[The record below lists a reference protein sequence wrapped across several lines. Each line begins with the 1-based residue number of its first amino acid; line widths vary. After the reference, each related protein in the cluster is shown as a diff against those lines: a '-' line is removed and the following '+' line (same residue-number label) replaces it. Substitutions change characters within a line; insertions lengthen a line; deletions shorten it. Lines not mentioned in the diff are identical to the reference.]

1 MKIMKYY
8 KYMILLSILF
18 SLWSGMAAA
27 QSTSNYPSRPIRVL
41 VSYPPGGG
49 ADIIARTVTMK
60 LSMHLKQQIVID
72 NRSGGGGSVAHELAA
87 RAAPDGYTLLVAI
100 SALVT
105 NAAINPRST
114 YDPLRDFTPLM
125 LLARSPY
132 RVVIFPGLPATTVQ
146 EWVAL
151 AKAKP
156 GAISYGSAG
165 AGSAI
170 HLAAELFRMQ
180 VGINMVHVP
189 YKGTGP
195 AITDL
200 IAGQIQMM
208 FAGTLS
214 AAPHV
219 KSGRIRAIGITSLK
233 RRVDSPDLPTLAETV
248 APGFEA
254 GEWFAV
260 FAPAGLPKPLIDKLH
275 GDLVK
280 SVNDV
285 ELKERLTAG
294 GMDMVGSTPAELGKL
309 IERDY
314 AKWARL
320 IKETG
325 LKAD

>member
-1 MKIMKYY
+1 MAYHKYL
-8 KYMILLSILF
+8 ILLSILF
-18 SLWSGMAAA
+18 PALVNVSAA
-27 QSTSNYPSRPIRVL
+27 QSTAGYPSRPIRVL
-41 VSYPPGGG
+41 VPYPPGGG
-49 ADIIARTVTMK
+49 ADIIARTVTLK
-60 LSMHLKQQIVID
+60 LATHLKQQIVID
-72 NRSGGGGSVAHELAA
+72 NRAGGGGSVAHELAA

-105 NAAINPRST
+105 NAAVNPRST
-114 YDPLRDFTPLM
+114 YDPVRDFTPLM

-132 RVVIFPGLPATTVQ
+132 RVVIFPGLPANTMQ

-156 GAISYGSAG
+156 GAMSYGSAG
-165 AGSAI
+165 AGSAV

-180 VGINMVHVP
+180 VGINIVHVP

-233 RRVDSPDLPTLAETV
+233 RRTDSPDLPTLAETV

-260 FAPAGLPKPLIDKLH
+260 FAPANLPKPLIDKLH

-280 SVNDV
+280 SVNDA

-294 GMDMVGSTPAELGKL
+294 GMDMAGSTPSELGEL
-309 IERDY
+309 IKRDY

-320 IKETG
+320 IKATG